1 LGEFGFQSENTFLWF
16 VSEITEFSSNILK
29 REERKG
35 REIERSGS
43 SWERGEEG
51 KIAEKRGCRLRR
63 EEREKRRVEEK
74 EGKIRMVW
82 VGWGKTGV
90 QI

>member
-1 LGEFGFQSENTFLWF
+1 LGEFGFQSKNTFLWF

-35 REIERSGS
+35 REIERSESG
-43 SWERGEEG
+43 WERGEEE
-51 KIAEKRGCRLRR
+51 KIAENEGYDWEGRKERR
-63 EEREKRRVEEK
+63 EEEREGE
-74 EGKIRMVW
+74 IRMVW